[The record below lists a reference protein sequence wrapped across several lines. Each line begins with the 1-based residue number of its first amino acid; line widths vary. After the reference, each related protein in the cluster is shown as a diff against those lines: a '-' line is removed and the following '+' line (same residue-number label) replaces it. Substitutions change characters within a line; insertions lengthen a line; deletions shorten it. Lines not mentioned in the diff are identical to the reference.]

1 MVIVKMVMTV
11 MTILVR
17 QVDENCIASSVLK
30 HGKQAG
36 VKKRISRKALDGEKE
51 P

>member
-1 MVIVKMVMTV
+1 MVMTV

-17 QVDENCIASSVLK
+17 QEDENYIATSVLK

-36 VKKRISRKALDGEKE
+36 VKKRRRRKALDGEKE